1 MTLHILLI
9 LIVKLACSKAFR
21 NLNLLEQ
28 FIEVMNNTSIPTCTE
43 DWDAKNGNA
52 RAHYNRMK
60 SNQTEGLVLIGIH
73 GFINVLLLIP
83 LAVFGKFFNKILSV
97 YSY

>member
-21 NLNLLEQ
+21 DLNMVDQ
-28 FIEVMNNTSIPTCTE
+28 FIDVMNNTSIPTCTE

-60 SNQTEGLVLIGIH
+60 ANQTEGLILIGIH
-73 GFINVLLLIP
+73 GLINVLLLIP
-83 LAVFGKFFNKILSV
+83 LAVFGKFFNKISSV

>member
-1 MTLHILLI
+1 MSLHILLI

-28 FIEVMNNTSIPTCTE
+28 FIEVMNNTSIPNCTE
-43 DWDAKNGNA
+43 DWDAKDGNA

-60 SNQTEGLVLIGIH
+60 ANQTEGLVLIGIH

-83 LAVFGKFFNKILSV
+83 LSVFGKLFNKILSI

>member
-9 LIVKLACSKAFR
+9 IIVKLVYSKAFR
-21 NLNLLEQ
+21 DLNLLEK
-28 FIEVMNNTSIPTCTE
+28 FIDVMNNTSIPTCTE

-60 SNQTEGLVLIGIH
+60 SNQTEGLILIGIH

-83 LAVFGKFFNKILSV
+83 LSVFGKLFNKILSI

>member
-9 LIVKLACSKAFR
+9 LIAKLACSKAFR
-21 NLNLLEQ
+21 NLNLVDQ
-28 FIEVMNNTSIPTCTE
+28 FIDVMNNTSIPTCTE

-60 SNQTEGLVLIGIH
+60 CNQTEGIVLIGVH

-83 LAVFGKFFNKILSV
+83 LSVFGKLFMKISL
-97 YSY
+97 